1 MMRTYTEHCIIFSC
15 SSIKGELKIEF
26 TYEIIETDAKMPVKY
41 IIHNMPDAVAVP
53 RHWHEA
59 LEISYTI
66 HGFVQN

>member
-1 MMRTYTEHCIIFSC
+1 M
-15 SSIKGELKIEF
+15 EF

-41 IIHNMPDAVAVP
+41 IIHNMPDAVP

-66 HGFVQN
+66 HGSVQN

>member
-1 MMRTYTEHCIIFSC
+1 M
-15 SSIKGELKIEF
+15 EF

-66 HGFVQN
+66 HESVQN